1 MRRRLMCRRR
11 SAEWPK
17 PGLLAGLLIKH
28 HLVHL
33 HRPSGAATASRRD
46 LVHRS
51 VGPPQVVFRLT
62 EDQVRAPV
70 ALAIDKQHHA
80 LGRIGHFLEWSALS
94 AAGDCLANLRCEIVP
109 IAIAAF
115 EPRDAYIHIAPHLLV
130 GLGASYEALHQA
142 RYAFSTWPKAQRPR
156 DPQIR
161 EAAMPFLSKLFPTR

>member
-1 MRRRLMCRRR
+1 MSRRR
-11 SAEWPK
+11 SAQWPK

-33 HRPSGAATASRRD
+33 HRRSGAATASRRD

-70 ALAIDKQHHA
+70 ALAIDKQHHP

-94 AAGDCLANLRCEIVP
+94 AAADCLANLRCEIVP

-115 EPRDAYIHIAPHLLV
+115 EPRDAYIHVALCSRGWV
-130 GLGASYEALHQA
+130 RGASAGNY
-142 RYAFSTWPKAQRPR
+142 TRPR
-156 DPQIR
+156 
-161 EAAMPFLSKLFPTR
+161 APFPAGPSRVTSLGLVYRHENGC